1 MGQREALAQLKS
13 KLRVLCLLSFYLVD
27 IALLENA
34 LLCFLPCRKNLE
46 LHISYF
52 EILEMGSLL
61 PGSWWWPLKGS
72 SPHRL
77 SYWYQNCHP
86 REKSSK
92 LCTTCMLCKTKLGSY
107 VAHMLSVIRCWDW
120 NPCTLVGLQQRNYT
134 YSFFPETDT
143 QADGHYYSWSKKE
156 EGWSFFQVFVRMWG
170 AAAAAALFVSPH
182 VELHCLCIC
191 TFIKV

>member
-1 MGQREALAQLKS
+1 
-13 KLRVLCLLSFYLVD
+13 
-27 IALLENA
+27 
-34 LLCFLPCRKNLE
+34 
-46 LHISYF
+46 
-52 EILEMGSLL
+52 MGSLL

-77 SYWYQNCHP
+77 SSWNQNCHP
-86 REKSSK
+86 TEKSSK

-120 NPCTLVGLQQRNYT
+120 NPGTLVGLQQRSYIIASSQRRT
-134 YSFFPETDT
+134 QTDS
-143 QADGHYYSWSKKE
+143 HYYSWSKKE
-156 EGWSFFQVFVRMWG
+156 KGWSFFQVFVRMWG

-191 TFIKV
+191 TIIKV

>member
-1 MGQREALAQLKS
+1 L
-13 KLRVLCLLSFYLVD
+13 LCFLSTLL
-27 IALLENA
+27 ILLCFA
-34 LLCFLPCRKNLE
+34 LLCFVFCRKNLE

-72 SPHRL
+72 PLHRL
-77 SYWYQNCHP
+77 SSWYQNCHP
-86 REKSSK
+86 REKCSK
-92 LCTTCMLCKTKLGSY
+92 LCTTCVLCKTELGSY

-120 NPCTLVGLQQRNYT
+120 NPCTLVGLQRRNYM

-143 QADGHYYSWSKKE
+143 QIDGHYYSWSKKE

-170 AAAAAALFVSPH
+170 AAAAAAAALFVSPH
-182 VELHCLCIC
+182 VELHCLCIR

>member
-61 PGSWWWPLKGS
+61 PGSWW
-72 SPHRL
+72 
-77 SYWYQNCHP
+77 
-86 REKSSK
+86 
-92 LCTTCMLCKTKLGSY
+92 
-107 VAHMLSVIRCWDW
+107 
-120 NPCTLVGLQQRNYT
+120 
-134 YSFFPETDT
+134 
-143 QADGHYYSWSKKE
+143 
-156 EGWSFFQVFVRMWG
+156 
-170 AAAAAALFVSPH
+170 
-182 VELHCLCIC
+182 
-191 TFIKV
+191 